1 LATYT
6 NRGDNIRNISIDKVC
21 IGKNKFT
28 PGGFTLG
35 IDRLSRKTEILVL
48 HGKLTIILDALGKQA
63 DGLDGILDRS
73 DTLSDELGRL
83 NWKIESNLAWS
94 EDLCSGR
101 QSRGS
106 SGGWSRQEN
115 IVASSTEY

>member
-1 LATYT
+1 LDTYK
-6 NRGDNIRNISIDKVC
+6 NRGDNLRNFSIDKVC
-21 IGKNKFT
+21 IGKNEFT
-28 PGGFTLG
+28 PGGFTIG
-35 IDRLSRKTEILVL
+35 IDGLSRKTEILVL

-73 DTLSDELGRL
+73 DTLSDELGTL

-101 QSRGS
+101 
-106 SGGWSRQEN
+106 
-115 IVASSTEY
+115 